1 MDTYPSIYLLKT
13 EKMWVGEIPHLLT
26 LIHKKILDIMSIITL
41 QSVKKDFGIKEILK
55 DANFSI
61 DANDKVGLIGTN
73 GSGKSTLL
81 KMIAGLEPVDSGQI
95 SVNSG
100 SKIIYLPQQPDL
112 DENRTVLEQV
122 FADSGEQMI
131 LVREYEELS
140 EKLAHYPEDT
150 QLMSRLSSVMQR
162 MDATG
167 AWELETNAK
176 IILSRLGITDFD
188 APIATL
194 SGGYRKRIALATAL
208 LSEPDVL
215 LMDEPTNHLDALSV
229 EWLQS
234 YLNRFRGALLLIT
247 HDRYFLDKV
256 TNRIIEI
263 DRGDIYSYTG
273 NYSYYLE
280 KKALAEESAVSSQ
293 RKHQGVLRRELEWL
307 KRGPKARST
316 KQKAR
321 IQRVEAMRET
331 EFKQGLGKVDI
342 STVSRRIG
350 KKVIDLKN
358 ISKAYSDRTL
368 IKDFTYEFSPEDR
381 IGIIGGNGAGK
392 STLMNIITGR
402 IQPDAGKVEIGTTI
416 HIGYFDQH
424 SEELLTALNENQRV
438 IDYIKEE
445 GEFVQ
450 IADGTK
456 ITASQMLERFLFPGN
471 QQYAPIHKLSGGEK
485 RRLFLLRVLI
495 SAPNVLILDEPT
507 NDLDVQTLAV
517 LEDYLEDFTGSV
529 IAVSHDRYFLDRT
542 VDTIFALEAEGNIR
556 QYPGNYSV
564 YLDYKKAEEAAQQ
577 EATKTQEK
585 PKKFEVQAATQ
596 SKDSDNKKRRGLSNW
611 EKREFEQLEAKIAQ
625 LETEKAEAETAMNRV
640 SSGNYSQVQKL
651 YEQVENLKQAIDTA
665 TERWLELAEMES

>member
-1 MDTYPSIYLLKT
+1 
-13 EKMWVGEIPHLLT
+13 
-26 LIHKKILDIMSIITL
+26 MSIITL

-55 DANFSI
+55 AANFSI
-61 DANDKVGLIGTN
+61 DSNDKVGLIGTN

-95 SVNSG
+95 LVNSG

-112 DENRTVLEQV
+112 NESHTVLEQV
-122 FADSGEQMI
+122 FADSGEQMS
-131 LVREYEELS
+131 LVREYEEIS
-140 EKLAHYPEDT
+140 DKIAHYPEDT
-150 QLMSRLSSVMQR
+150 QLMSRFSAVIQR
-162 MDATG
+162 MDTTG

-176 IILSRLGITDFD
+176 IILSKLGISDFD
-188 APIATL
+188 ALIGTL

-208 LSEPDVL
+208 LCEPDVL

-263 DRGDIYSYTG
+263 DRGDIYTYSG

-321 IQRVEAMRET
+321 IQRVQAMRET
-331 EFKQGLGKVDI
+331 EFKQALGKVDI

-350 KKVIDLKN
+350 KKVIELNN
-358 ISKAYSDRTL
+358 ISKAYNGSTL
-368 IKDFTYEFSPEDR
+368 IHDFTYEFSPEDR

-402 IQPDAGKVEIGTTI
+402 VEPDAGSVDIGTTI

-445 GEFVQ
+445 GEFVK
-450 IADGTK
+450 ITDGTQ
-456 ITASQMLERFLFPGN
+456 ITASQMLERFLFPGS
-471 QQYAPIHKLSGGEK
+471 QQYAPINKLSGGEK
-485 RRLFLLRVLI
+485 RRLFLLRILMG
-495 SAPNVLILDEPT
+495 APNVLILDEPT

-517 LEDYLEDFTGSV
+517 LEEYLEDFSGCV
-529 IAVSHDRYFLDRT
+529 IVVSHDRYFLDRT
-542 VDTIFALEAEGNIR
+542 VDTIFALETDGNLR

-564 YLDYKKAEEAAQQ
+564 YLDYKKAEELAQQ
-577 EATKTQEK
+577 EAAKTQEK
-585 PKKFEVQAATQ
+585 PK
-596 SKDSDNKKRRGLSNW
+596 DSPEQKSPSQPKETENKKRRRLSNW
-611 EKREFEQLEAKIAQ
+611 QKREFAQLEAKITQ
-625 LETEKAEAETAMNRV
+625 LETEKAEAEIAMTKV
-640 SSGNYSQVQKL
+640 PPGNYTQVQKL
-651 YEQVENLKQAIDTA
+651 YEQVEELKQAIDTA

>member
-1 MDTYPSIYLLKT
+1 
-13 EKMWVGEIPHLLT
+13 
-26 LIHKKILDIMSIITL
+26 MSVITL

-55 DANFSI
+55 DASFSL
-61 DANDKVGLIGTN
+61 DATDKVGLIGTN

-81 KMIAGLEPVDSGQI
+81 KMIAGIESIDSGQI
-95 SVNSG
+95 LCTSG

-112 DENRTVLEQV
+112 DENRTVLEQI
-122 FADSGEQMI
+122 FADSGEQMT

-140 EKLAHYPEDT
+140 DKLAHYPEDS
-150 QLMSRLSSVMQR
+150 QIMSRLSVVMQR
-162 MDATG
+162 MDATN

-188 APIATL
+188 APIGSL

-208 LSEPDVL
+208 LAEPDVL

-234 YLNRFRGALLLIT
+234 YLNRFRGALFLIT

-263 DRGDIYSYTG
+263 DRGDVYNYAG

-280 KKALAEESAVSSQ
+280 KKALAEESAISTQ

-321 IQRVEAMRET
+321 IQRVQAMRET
-331 EFKQGLGKVDI
+331 EFKQTQGKVDI

-350 KKVIDLKN
+350 KKVIDLYN
-358 ISKAYSDRTL
+358 ISKAYDDRIL

-402 IQPDAGKVEIGTTI
+402 VEPDAGKVEIGSTI

-424 SEELLTALNENQRV
+424 SEELLTALDENQRV
-438 IDYIKEE
+438 IDYIKED
-445 GEFVQ
+445 GECVQ

-485 RRLFLLRVLI
+485 RRLFLLRILI

-517 LEDYLEDFTGSV
+517 LEDYLEDFSGSV
-529 IAVSHDRYFLDRT
+529 IVVSHDRYFLDRT
-542 VDTIFALEAEGNIR
+542 VDTIFALEAGGSLR

-564 YLDYKKAEEAAQQ
+564 YLDYKKAEEAQQ
-577 EATKTQEK
+577 ATVNTKEKTKNSPETKVTSQ
-585 PKKFEVQAATQ
+585 T
-596 SKDSDNKKRRGLSNW
+596 KDVETKKRRRLSNW
-611 EKREFEQLEAKIAQ
+611 EKREFAELEGKIAQ
-625 LETEKAEAETAMNRV
+625 LEDEKTQAEQELTHV
-640 SSGNYSQVQKL
+640 PPGNYTQVQKL
-651 YEQVENLKQAIDTA
+651 YEQIEALKQAIDVA
-665 TERWLELAEMES
+665 TERWLELAEIESSESG

>member
-1 MDTYPSIYLLKT
+1 
-13 EKMWVGEIPHLLT
+13 
-26 LIHKKILDIMSIITL
+26 MSIITL

-55 DANFSI
+55 DANFSL
-61 DANDKVGLIGTN
+61 DATDKVGLIGTN

-81 KMIAGLEPVDSGQI
+81 KMIAGIEPVDSGQI
-95 SVNSG
+95 ITNSG

-112 DENRTVLEQV
+112 DENHTVLEQI
-122 FADSGEQMI
+122 FADSGEQMS

-140 EKLAHYPEDT
+140 DKLAHYPEDS

-176 IILSRLGITDFD
+176 IILSKLGITNFD
-188 APIATL
+188 ALIGSL

-234 YLNRFRGALLLIT
+234 YLNRFRGALFLIT

-263 DRGDIYSYTG
+263 DRGDIYSYSG

-280 KKALAEESAVSSQ
+280 KKALAEESAVSTQ

-321 IQRVEAMRET
+321 IQRVQAMRET
-331 EFKQGLGKVDI
+331 EFKQAQGKVDI

-350 KKVIDLKN
+350 KKVIDSNN
-358 ISKAYSDRTL
+358 ICKAYNERTL

-402 IQPDAGKVEIGTTI
+402 VEPDSGTVEIGSTI

-424 SEELLTALNENQRV
+424 SEELLTALDENQRV

-485 RRLFLLRVLI
+485 RRLFLLRILI

-517 LEDYLEDFTGSV
+517 LEDYLEDFNGCV
-529 IAVSHDRYFLDRT
+529 IVVSHDRYFLDRT
-542 VDTIFALEAEGNIR
+542 VDTIFALEEGGNLR

-564 YLDYKKAEEAAQQ
+564 YLDYKKAEESQQ
-577 EATKTQEK
+577 TTANTKEK
-585 PKKFEVQAATQ
+585 TKNSPETKVTSET
-596 SKDSDNKKRRGLSNW
+596 KDVEPKKRRRLSNW
-611 EKREFEQLEAKIAQ
+611 EKREFDQLEGKIAQ
-625 LETEKAEAETAMNRV
+625 LESEKAQAEQALANV
-640 SSGNYSQVQKL
+640 PPGNYTQVQKF
-651 YEQVENLKQAIDTA
+651 YEQIEALKGAIDAA
-665 TERWLELAEMES
+665 TERWLELAEIESSENG